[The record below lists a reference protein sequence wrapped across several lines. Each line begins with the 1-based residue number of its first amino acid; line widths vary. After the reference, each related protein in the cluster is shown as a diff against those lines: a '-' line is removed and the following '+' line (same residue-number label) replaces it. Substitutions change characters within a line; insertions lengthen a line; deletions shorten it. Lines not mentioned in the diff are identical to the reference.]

1 MKDDTVMKRI
11 KTNIDLIAEQ
21 IGADIAD
28 ATATGDHFL
37 LYERM
42 IANLEDLAF
51 HTDRMAGKLL
61 LAPKDYR
68 NE

>member
-42 IANLEDLAF
+42 VANLESLEGYVDKMARDLMF
-51 HTDRMAGKLL
+51 EEKQ
-61 LAPKDYR
+61 
-68 NE
+68 